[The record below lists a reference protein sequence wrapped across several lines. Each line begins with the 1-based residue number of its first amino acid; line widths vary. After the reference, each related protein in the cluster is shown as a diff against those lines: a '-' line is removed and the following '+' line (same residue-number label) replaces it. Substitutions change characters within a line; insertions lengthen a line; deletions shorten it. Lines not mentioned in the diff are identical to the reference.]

1 MICDPRF
8 HHGRN
13 PQSMMNSAKVV
24 VHEMERRGPTVIME
38 LLVENVRQP
47 LESAYLNRQ
56 GWAPI

>member
-1 MICDPRF
+1 
-8 HHGRN
+8 
-13 PQSMMNSAKVV
+13 MMNSAKVV